1 MPVRL
6 LLHTVCQAF
15 SGVSSSAI
23 AIAIALLSWTMALFV
38 SAANPYPSTLDQRP
52 IPFIVLRPCFVI
64 LGHMG

>member
-23 AIAIALLSWTMALFV
+23 AIATALLFWTMALSV
-38 SAANPYPSTLDQRP
+38 YAANPYPLTLDSDP

-64 LGHMG
+64 HGHMG